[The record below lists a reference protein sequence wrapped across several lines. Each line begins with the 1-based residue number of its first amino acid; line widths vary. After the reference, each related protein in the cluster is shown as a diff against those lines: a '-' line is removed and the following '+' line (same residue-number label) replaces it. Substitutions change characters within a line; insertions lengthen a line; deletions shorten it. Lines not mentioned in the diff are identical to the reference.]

1 MCLTIITMAYSDG
14 LVNMQITVTHNDRKS
29 FALNSQRVY
38 TDEGFLRVPGKAA
51 RTGIQEYLASELRLK
66 DRAPNDIIRV
76 YRPAEEVFND
86 ESLQSYLGADV
97 TNNHPPTLVNAS
109 TYRNTSVGVVTSVG
123 RQDGDFVIV
132 DMVIKDKDAIKA
144 VETGKCELSAGYT
157 AVYDDTPGT
166 TPEGEP
172 YDFRQTQI
180 KINHVAIVD
189 RARAGAMARIFD
201 NMEKKPMYQIT
212 TDTGVKV
219 DVADAAVV
227 DAFKRLEQRVSDAEA
242 AKETVQAQLDA
253 AMEQVADLTTKC
265 SDEALKAR
273 VEAIAR
279 VTTSARKVAGDEFT
293 CDSMDPVAIKRAA
306 LAVKRPSVDWVEK
319 STAYVEAAF
328 DMAVEEP
335 VKPVVDSQL
344 EQLAKDGAKDIK
356 QPVADAKPVL
366 SRAQEALLRQ
376 TGKLK

>member
-51 RTGIQEYLASELRLK
+51 RTGIQEYLASELGLK

-86 ESLQSYLGADV
+86 ASLQSYLGADV

-219 DVADAAVV
+219 DVADAVVV

-253 AMEQVADLTTKC
+253 ALEQVADLTTKC

-306 LAVKRPSVDWVEK
+306 LAVKRPSVDWADK
-319 STAYVEAAF
+319 SAAYVEAAF

>member
-1 MCLTIITMAYSDG
+1 MCSTIITMAYSDG

-97 TNNHPPTLVNAS
+97 TNNHPSTLVNAS

-172 YDFRQTQI
+172 YDFRQTRI

-212 TDTGVKV
+212 TDTGLKV

-242 AKETVQAQLDA
+242 AKETAQAQLDA
-253 AMEQVADLTTKC
+253 ALEQVADLTTKC

-306 LAVKRPSVDWVEK
+306 LAVKRPSVDWADK
-319 STAYVEAAF
+319 SAAYVEAAF

>member
-51 RTGIQEYLASELRLK
+51 RTGIQEYLAWELGLN
-66 DRAPNDIIRV
+66 DRSPDDIIRV
-76 YRPAEEVFND
+76 YRPSEEVFND

-97 TNNHPPTLVNAS
+97 TNDHPDKMVNAS

-123 RQDGDFVIV
+123 RRDGDFVVI
-132 DMVIKDKDAIKA
+132 DMIIKDKDAIKA

-219 DVADAAVV
+219 DVADAVVV

-253 AMEQVADLTTKC
+253 ALEQVADLTTKC

-293 CDSMDPVAIKRAA
+293 CDSVDPVAIKRAA
-306 LAVKRPSVDWVEK
+306 LAVKRPSVDWADK
-319 STAYVEAAF
+319 SAAYVEAAF